1 MSTTSSDDIA
11 DGCATLPH
19 DTWTMANRINFPL
32 EHQVIMN
39 VEQQW
44 IVIEK
49 RMLQD
54 DLQK

>member
-1 MSTTSSDDIA
+1 
-11 DGCATLPH
+11 
-19 DTWTMANRINFPL
+19 MANRINFPL